1 MVQLTYDLEPAGF
14 LNEFNATQGSCSGLH
29 GPRRGAILLRLP
41 LVVTQHHRNR
51 LLKQAF
57 FANQLTKFSPKLH
70 LKGKI

>member
-1 MVQLTYDLEPAGF
+1 MVQLTYDLEPAGI

-41 LVVTQHHRNR
+41 LVVTQHHRNQ

-57 FANQLTKFSPKLH
+57 FCQPINQIFPK
-70 LKGKI
+70 ITSER